1 MPRGRRTRRLFSRNS
16 PSLPSSPQR
25 QEDGR
30 ESKDEKEKPHLTTF
44 LSSEEILW
52 SFQFMIRKSLMHKD
66 ALISNTVSHSH
77 REIERGEEGW
87 GEAHV
92 RGTLTLHP
100 SHTCSRAR
108 AHTHTHTHT
117 HTQWSNARSLPC
129 SKILLPS
136 QGLVCPFTDETCHS
150 DPDYQSQAP
159 SSKRVCMK

>member
-117 HTQWSNARSLPC
+117 HSGVMLDLCPVPRFSFLVRAWSALSLT
-129 SKILLPS
+129 KHVIQILTIRVRLPL
-136 QGLVCPFTDETCHS
+136 QRGF
-150 DPDYQSQAP
+150 A
-159 SSKRVCMK
+159 